1 MPTEDTNKSPT
12 SAPRLVTLK
21 GVLIATA
28 LPMSWLV
35 LFYSLAVH
43 LRLALGRWPKSIGDN
58 PHDWLF
64 NIHYESTLLVGSLM
78 WLSLIALPLIV
89 IVGDRD
95 EYVPLG
101 PLREILD
108 GIEGSELVVIEDVD
122 HFFMN
127 GLAGIGEAAR
137 GWLNPRS

>member
-1 MPTEDTNKSPT
+1 MLQPNHPMPTEDTNKSPT
-12 SAPRLVTLK
+12 SAPRLATLK

-89 IVGDRD
+89 IVLLAFPRIRR
-95 EYVPLG
+95 YAIHVL
-101 PLREILD
+101 IYAVAV
-108 GIEGSELVVIEDVD
+108 GSTFLLM
-122 HFFMN
+122 H
-127 GLAGIGEAAR
+127 LAPGSFVY
-137 GWLNPRS
+137 WWFD